1 MIKDKEKWRKGQLSY
16 RSLMSHEVI
25 RAKDVLG
32 QQPKSTGRT
41 DYFFVLNP
49 FMFKEPRTGQL
60 TSFYPPWEPPVWGIT
75 FTLWFPFRSM
85 LLIFIKPSVWQ

>member
-1 MIKDKEKWRKGQLSY
+1 MIKDKEKWCKGQLSY

-41 DYFFVLNP
+41 DYFLFWILSCLRNQ
-49 FMFKEPRTGQL
+49 EQDN
-60 TSFYPPWEPPVWGIT
+60 
-75 FTLWFPFRSM
+75 
-85 LLIFIKPSVWQ
+85 